1 MTAGTAEFVTI
12 GKIIKPFGVK
22 GHVRVHSLTDVPG
35 RFEGLCEVTVVP
47 PSGRAFVTAV
57 KSVRKDRASYVLGL
71 EAFSTPEEAAACR
84 GALLTIPEA
93 QTPPLSSGRYYQFQL
108 LGMQVR
114 DDSGRTLGTLEDIME
129 TPGHAVF
136 AVRGE
141 AGEVLIPATQ
151 SAIVS
156 VDLEGRLI
164 VVRRAAIVEDRH
176 EV

>member
-57 KSVRKDRASYVLGL
+57 RSVRKDRASYVLGL

-136 AVRGE
+136 AVRGQ

-156 VDLEGRLI
+156 VDVEGRLI
-164 VVRRAAIVEDRH
+164 VVRCAAIVEDRH

>member
-1 MTAGTAEFVTI
+1 
-12 GKIIKPFGVK
+12 
-22 GHVRVHSLTDVPG
+22 
-35 RFEGLCEVTVVP
+35 
-47 PSGRAFVTAV
+47 
-57 KSVRKDRASYVLGL
+57 
-71 EAFSTPEEAAACR
+71 
-84 GALLTIPEA
+84 
-93 QTPPLSSGRYYQFQL
+93 
-108 LGMQVR
+108 MQVR

-156 VDLEGRLI
+156 VDLDGRLI
-164 VVRRAAIVEDRH
+164 VVRCAAIVEDRH